1 MIYFNDQQKK
11 KNNHHVES
19 QMLLQINW
27 KIQIEIWK
35 TNLPN
40 ANLLRKVCRMC
51 WYFSAIERM
60 LLGALS
66 REAFSLWRLEEK
78 TDFMSPLEAIV
89 HPDDSCWE

>member
-1 MIYFNDQQKK
+1 
-11 KNNHHVES
+11 
-19 QMLLQINW
+19 MLLQINW
-27 KIQIEIWK
+27 KIQIEIWN